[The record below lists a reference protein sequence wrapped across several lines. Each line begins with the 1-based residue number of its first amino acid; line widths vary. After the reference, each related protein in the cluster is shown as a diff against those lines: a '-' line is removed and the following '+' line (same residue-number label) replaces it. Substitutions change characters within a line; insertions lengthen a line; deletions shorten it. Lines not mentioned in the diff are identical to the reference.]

1 MILIEEEVKVA
12 QAVRAQVV
20 DMAEEEVQLQVLKD
34 IQMDSEVEEVIVMAE
49 VAELLSI
56 SLELELGP
64 LTHQQEAQEPLE
76 WVQ

>member
-1 MILIEEEVKVA
+1 VILIEEEVKVA

-20 DMAEEEVQLQVLKD
+20 GMAEEEVQLQVLKD

-49 VAELLSI
+49 VAGLLSI

>member
-1 MILIEEEVKVA
+1 VILIEEEVKVA

-49 VAELLSI
+49 VAGLLSI

>member
-1 MILIEEEVKVA
+1 VILIEEEVKVA

>member
-1 MILIEEEVKVA
+1 MA

-20 DMAEEEVQLQVLKD
+20 GMAEEEVQLQVLKD

-49 VAELLSI
+49 VAGLLSI